1 MFYKIT
7 KTSER
12 TNLEVEKPI
21 FGKNYDIGYIGFS
34 NNDSTVAKVIKW
46 GTKYDKKGKIEAS
59 HALIVISETEC
70 IEALAGQGV
79 VISPL
84 SKYFDGNEFDIIFR
98 CPKDYNQDFAQQLVK
113 IAKEQKGAPYS
124 KKAIVT
130 SLFRGLF
137 AGHIVDLITKD
148 RLLDVLCQNHFGKQ
162 TFICSGLVAYCLQKI
177 PNWKHNSSGVLKR
190 KFGGINPNELLYDDE
205 IFEPFE
211 INEA

>member
-1 MFYKIT
+1 MLYKVT
-7 KTSER
+7 KTFES
-12 TNLEVEKPI
+12 TKLEVEKPV
-21 FGKNYDIGYIGFS
+21 FDKNNNIGYIGFS

-113 IAKEQKGAPYS
+113 IAKEQIGLPYS
-124 KKAIVT
+124 KKAIIQ
-130 SLFRGLF
+130 SGFRGLF
-137 AGHIVDLITKD
+137 AGHIIDLITKD
-148 RLLDVLCQNHFGKQ
+148 KLWDFLCENHFGKQ
-162 TFICSGLVAYCLQKI
+162 TFVCSGLAAYCLQKI
-177 PNWKHNSSGVLKR
+177 PNWKYNSSGVLKR
-190 KFGGINPNELLYDDE
+190 KFGGINPNELLYDDK
-205 IFEPFE
+205 IFKSFE
-211 INEA
+211 KNKE

>member
-1 MFYKIT
+1 MLYNAI
-7 KTSER
+7 KTSEGIK
-12 TNLEVEKPI
+12 LEAEKPV
-21 FGKNYDIGYIGFS
+21 FGKNYNIGYIGFS

-98 CPKDYNQDFAQQLVK
+98 YPKDYNQDFAQQLVK

-130 SLFRGLF
+130 SIFRGLF
-137 AGHIVDLITKD
+137 TGCIIDLITKD
-148 RLLDVLCQNHFGKQ
+148 RLLDVLCENHFGKQ
-162 TFICSGLVAYCLQKI
+162 TFICSGLVAYCLQRI
-177 PNWKHNSSGVLKR
+177 PNWKYNSSGVLKR
-190 KFGGINPNELLYDDE
+190 KFGGINPNELLYDDK

-211 INEA
+211 KD

>member
-1 MFYKIT
+1 MLYKVT
-7 KTSER
+7 KTSEG

-84 SKYFDGNEFDIIFR
+84 SKYFDGNEIDIIFR
-98 CPKDYNQDFAQQLVK
+98 RPKEYNQNFAQEIVK
-113 IAKEQKGAPYS
+113 IAKEQIGLPYS
-124 KKAIVT
+124 KKAIIQ
-130 SLFRGLF
+130 SGFRGLF
-137 AGHIVDLITKD
+137 AGHIIDLITKD
-148 RLLDVLCQNHFGKQ
+148 KLWDFLCENHFGKQ
-162 TFICSGLVAYCLQKI
+162 TFICSGLVAYCLQRI
-177 PNWKHNSSGVLKR
+177 PNWKYNSSGVLKR
-190 KFGGINPNELLYDDE
+190 KFGGINPNELLYDDK

-211 INEA
+211 IN